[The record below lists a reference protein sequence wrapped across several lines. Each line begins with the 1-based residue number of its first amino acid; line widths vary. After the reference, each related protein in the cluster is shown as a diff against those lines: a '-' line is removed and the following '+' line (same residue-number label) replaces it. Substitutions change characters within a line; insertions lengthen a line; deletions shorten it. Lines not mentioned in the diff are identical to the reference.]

1 MIYLDHHASTPVDAR
16 VLEAMLPYFTEKF
29 GNAAS
34 RQHRYGWEAN
44 DAVERARKQ
53 VAALIGAGS
62 KDVIFTSGATEAN
75 NLAIKGAATAR
86 RAERDH
92 LVTVATEHKAVLDP
106 MARLAHEGWQVTVL
120 PVSASGLV
128 DLAALDRVVTG
139 RTALVSVMAA
149 NNEIGVLQPIK
160 DAAAI
165 AHAKGAWFH
174 TDAVQA
180 AGRVPF
186 DVEALDVDFA
196 SLTAHKIYG
205 PKGAGALYVR
215 RNKRGVAIAPQ
226 IDGGGHELHRDDW
239 DTIIGAIVAHTSTA

>member
-1 MIYLDHHASTPVDAR
+1 MIYLGHHATPPVGTR

-34 RQHRYGWEAN
+34 KQHRFGWEAN

-75 NLAIKGAATAR
+75 NLAIKGAAKAR
-86 RAERDH
+86 RGPSTSLGTGNRDH

-106 MARLAHEGWQVTVL
+106 MARLAQEGWQVTVL
-120 PVSASGLV
+120 PVSPSGLV
-128 DLAALDRVVTG
+128 DLAALDRAVTE

-180 AGRVPF
+180 AGRVPV

-196 SLTAHKIYG
+196 SLSAHKIYEIG
-205 PKGAGALYVR
+205 RASCRERVYISVVA
-215 RNKRGVAIAPQ
+215 VAIKRRVKIAGFPASV
-226 IDGGGHELHRDDW
+226 W
-239 DTIIGAIVAHTSTA
+239 